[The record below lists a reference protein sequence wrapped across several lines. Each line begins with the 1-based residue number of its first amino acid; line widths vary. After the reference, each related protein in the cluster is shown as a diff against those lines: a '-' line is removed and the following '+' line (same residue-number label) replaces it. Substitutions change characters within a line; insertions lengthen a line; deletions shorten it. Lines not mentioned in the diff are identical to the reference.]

1 MPLTVKDILEKT
13 FKRSFKGYDENEVDK
28 FLDEI
33 IDELKALQN
42 DNAALKEA
50 LDAQLERAKKT
61 KESEEAIMHTLVS
74 AQKSAERILAEA
86 AKKAEVIID
95 SAETTAKKRAESTVK
110 ELGDAERRLEEVK
123 NNAKAL
129 ARRFND
135 LLSSESASF
144 EKVFKNY
151 FGEIEGGINIKAL
164 EKIDEDITESLK
176 GITQEPERKAETRR
190 PTAERPV
197 IEEPFE
203 EEPVI
208 EKSAPRPAAQR
219 PVPRYMEEERP
230 APRYTE
236 EERPVSRYME
246 EEEPAPRYMEEE
258 EPAPRYMEEERPAPR
273 YTEDEIPV
281 SKYMEEEEPA
291 PRYMDEERPAPGY
304 AEEERPARK
313 SMPEEKP
320 QSETPFPEEF
330 INAND
335 YDFEV
340 GTGKIME
347 LTEIN
352 KVLSEIENSG
362 EDILQD
368 DYGTPELKD
377 AIKKRDRPS
386 YNSKYDD
393 YSWLYGNEEKEEQ
406 GANEPGVVFKDPKD
420 KEELES
426 LIDDIID
433 NKGI

>member
-33 IDELKALQN
+33 IDEIKALQN

-50 LDAQLERAKKT
+50 LDAQIERAKKT
-61 KESEEAIMHTLVS
+61 KDSEEAIMHTLVS

-95 SAETTAKKRAESTVK
+95 SAETTATKRAQNTVK
-110 ELGDAERRLEEVK
+110 ELGEAQRKLEEVK
-123 NNAKAL
+123 NSAKLL

-135 LLSSESASF
+135 LLNNESASF

-151 FGEIEGGINIKAL
+151 FGEIEGGINVKAL

-176 GITQEPERKAETRR
+176 GINEEPERRAETRR
-190 PTAERPV
+190 RTAERPFA
-197 IEEPFE
+197 EEPFTE
-203 EEPVI
+203 ESFTEEPFI
-208 EKSAPRPAAQR
+208 
-219 PVPRYMEEERP
+219 ERP
-230 APRYTE
+230 APRPAIERPAPRPAMERPAPKPAPRIE
-236 EERPVSRYME
+236 EER
-246 EEEPAPRYMEEE
+246 
-258 EPAPRYMEEERPAPR
+258 PAPRYMEEERPAPKFKEEERPVSR
-273 YTEDEIPV
+273 YTEEERPAP
-281 SKYMEEEEPA
+281 KYTEEERPA
-291 PRYMDEERPAPGY
+291 PRYNDEERPAPKY
-304 AEEERPARK
+304 TEEERPAPK
-313 SMPEEKP
+313 NTKEERP
-320 QSETPFPEEF
+320 ISETPFPEEI

-340 GTGKIME
+340 GSGKMME

-362 EDILQD
+362 EDILQENYD
-368 DYGTPELKD
+368 TQEIKD
-377 AIKKRDRPS
+377 AIKKKDNRPT
-386 YNSKYDD
+386 YNSIYDD
-393 YSWLYGNEEKEEQ
+393 YSWLYGNEEKEEPET
-406 GANEPGVVFKDPKD
+406 NEPGVVFKDPKD